1 MLTTSNDSMNSMF
14 DVDTRNICAIL
25 ALIFSCDEEPWLH
38 LSELPLA
45 TSKCQNRR
53 ETEGKEVFPVFV
65 WSNVETDLNC
75 VTWVAGVQR
84 IRCPHMNQKKERLN
98 RLKYI
103 TCSCCVHEAVESG
116 SSFQRMESKQ
126 NSSQ

>member
-1 MLTTSNDSMNSMF
+1 MLTTSNDIMNSMF
-14 DVDTRNICAIL
+14 DVDTRNIYAIL
-25 ALIFSCDEEPWLH
+25 ALIFRATKSLGFSSLSCLWRP
-38 LSELPLA
+38 PNV
-45 TSKCQNRR
+45 K
-53 ETEGKEVFPVFV
+53 TEGKAVFPIFV
-65 WSNVETDLNC
+65 WSNVETDLNW

-84 IRCPHMNQKKERLN
+84 IRCPH

-103 TCSCCVHEAVESG
+103 TCSCCLHEAVASS

>member
-1 MLTTSNDSMNSMF
+1 MC
-14 DVDTRNICAIL
+14 DTRIEF
-25 ALIFSCDEEPWLH
+25 FSCDEEPWLQ

-45 TSKCQNRR
+45 TSKCKKA
-53 ETEGKEVFPVFV
+53 EGKAGFPIFV
-65 WSNVETDLNC
+65 WSNVETDLNW

-103 TCSCCVHEAVESG
+103 TCSCCVHEAIASG
-116 SSFQRMESKQ
+116 SSFERVESKP